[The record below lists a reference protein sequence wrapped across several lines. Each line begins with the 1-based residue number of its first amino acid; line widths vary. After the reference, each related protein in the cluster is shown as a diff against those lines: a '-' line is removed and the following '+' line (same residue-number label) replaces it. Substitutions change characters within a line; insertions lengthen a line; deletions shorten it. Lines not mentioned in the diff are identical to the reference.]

1 MEVPA
6 QFRSILNDRLSVQ
19 AWLDPRLSRLPGVQ
33 PLDAKDWLLTDEVFA
48 AQMAYRDWLLTHH
61 REDVFA
67 QSPQAEDAAKEL
79 FELVVTECGFAL
91 EGDVILRP
99 DGVSVDLTEAAPLVT
114 AARLTQSDLCILQ
127 DREQRG
133 ERGKDEPHIL
143 TAGVMCFPSSW
154 KLSEKMGRSLAS
166 IHTPVDEYDDRVA
179 TSVQRMFK
187 AIRVEQPLW
196 RANFLIYTDPE
207 LHQPRGEGI
216 SKPIDPT
223 APRYVRVERQTFRRL
238 PITQAVVFGIQT
250 SVVAAAK
257 LSTEEHNA
265 LSKFKPHLFA
275 DVTNM

>member
-33 PLDAKDWLLTDEVFA
+33 PLETKDWLLTDEVFA

-79 FELVVTECGFAL
+79 CELVAAGCGFPR
-91 EGDVILRP
+91 EGDAILRP

-114 AARLTQSDLCILQ
+114 AARLTQSDQCILQ
-127 DREQRG
+127 DEGRG
-133 ERGKDEPHIL
+133 EDDLHRL
-143 TAGVMCFPSSW
+143 TAGVVCFPSSW
-154 KLSEKMGRSLAS
+154 KLSEKIGRSLAS

-216 SKPIDPT
+216 AKPIHPH
-223 APRYVRVERQTFRRL
+223 APRYVRIERQSFRRL
-238 PITQAVVFGIQT
+238 PKTGAVIFGIHT
-250 SVVAAAK
+250 SVTAAANLGK
-257 LSTEEHNA
+257 EEHIA
-265 LSKFKPHLFA
+265 LATLKA
-275 DVTNM
+275 DLLPSQD